1 MFHIVQTVLS
11 SPDAAQPLIAAACI
25 FLSWLFGWAIEHYND

>member
-11 SPDAAQPLIAAACI
+11 SPDAAQALAAAACT
-25 FLSWLFGWAIEHYND
+25 FLPWLFGWVIEHYND